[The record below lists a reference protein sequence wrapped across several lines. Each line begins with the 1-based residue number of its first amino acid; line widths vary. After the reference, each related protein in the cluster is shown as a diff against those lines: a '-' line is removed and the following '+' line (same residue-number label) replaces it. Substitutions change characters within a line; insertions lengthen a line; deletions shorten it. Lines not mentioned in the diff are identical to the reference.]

1 MKGYGAVALMHRMNE
16 NPNKYASHVLN
27 ISYNGTSTPSTD
39 AVKAVIDD
47 LVASGAVD
55 SNRIYV
61 AGFSW
66 GGAYTNTLL
75 NAYPGFFAAG
85 APMSPVFGS
94 PEAANNDAHADLA
107 YWMFVNSSDGSGYQ
121 NNFNTFVESNL
132 PAMRNARG
140 SLFDSNK
147 SFVWPYNQFD
157 QPEQNP
163 PLPAD
168 PE

>member
-1 MKGYGAVALMHRMNE
+1 QTEAIPLTDDGSLNNVVFVQEDVVNPILDRFVTYSDNGVNRSVYLHKNGNGETVEGLPLYVYIHGMGRGGTTSDIDQKAAMKSPNGAVALMQRMNE

-85 APMSPVFGS
+85 AP
-94 PEAANNDAHADLA
+94 
-107 YWMFVNSSDGSGYQ
+107 
-121 NNFNTFVESNL
+121 
-132 PAMRNARG
+132 
-140 SLFDSNK
+140 
-147 SFVWPYNQFD
+147 
-157 QPEQNP
+157 
-163 PLPAD
+163 
-168 PE
+168 